1 MNFLTRLGYF
11 AFGLGLGCLLVYVM
25 LIRNRTDLPAW
36 LPGDR
41 VIQDLAVDSVII
53 DTDIILPFPDSLL
66 IARIK
71 ASDVK
76 FDESIVRDVDCKEYQ
91 LQSKEERMRFRQCRT
106 EIRLIGY
113 EALR

>member
-1 MNFLTRLGYF
+1 MNFLTRFGYF
-11 AFGLGLGCLLVYVM
+11 AFGLGLGCMLVYIM

-53 DTDIILPFPDSLL
+53 DDGITLPFPDSLL

-76 FDESIVRDVDCKEYQ
+76 FDESIVRDVTCKEYQ
-91 LQSKEERMRFRQCRT
+91 LESEAERMRFRHCRT
-106 EIRLIGY
+106 EISLIGY
-113 EALR
+113 EAIR